1 MKRHIL
7 MTIFVMALFAS
18 CEKVVIDES
27 MTVQQKTII
36 SSAYGEEFT
45 IDVTSARSIQV
56 SAQADWIKTRTE
68 KMKGKTHA
76 VHVVTSV
83 NHSGEER
90 TAFVFIDNGV
100 NRTTIRVSQKTDEMT
115 VTTQSGKT
123 TFIATA
129 GKPRTV
135 DISVSSEE
143 MRGCKATV
151 YNATG
156 ATADVKMTDPMTAQ
170 LTVIVKEPK
179 ASVNVK
185 LDNGVDSETLIL
197 SFISSFAD
205 ECQDQTM
212 PWNGGVTMAL
222 PEGTEGLTPVSDQ
235 EWITAVIQDGMLT
248 VMPEDNTTDVRS
260 AEIFLSDEDGN
271 TARLC
276 TVRQLTDRHVWIP
289 DPLLRD
295 ELTARYDTDG
305 DECLMTDETES
316 VKSLDLSGIQ
326 TESLEGLESF
336 RNITSLDISGTG
348 LEFADLSD
356 DFRYLKDITL
366 DNATD
371 IDLTGCRM
379 IVNLKTPGGSTY
391 SGKITA
397 FENQIVRPHATNYRT
412 KYVEDPYR
420 STDYSMEGQKVYVQK
435 SSHQTNILTQIGIEI
450 HDLTDKDIE
459 TGVMDEI
466 AHEICEHMFSKEPM
480 KSFREYYDVYY
491 TCAVYW
497 KRASKGDYENYPDVE
512 MRPEGPTYE
521 RQGEVY
527 PVLDYEWTDY
537 NVEVSSEGYRS
548 STISTCYPTKYDTNN
563 QWLRPERNNELVN
576 HEFVG
581 HLHSGL
587 LDEYLENDGHF
598 DHTYKNETN
607 VTSSIYLKDQYEEWK
622 ELASYPEYYDE
633 LTTLYEG
640 IQLYATGIYCTGR
653 YLMMGNMFLKEF
665 NAISRYIIWSG
676 IQYDIHNDFLNVEEK
691 VKAFVEYDK
700 INLWINEEVKKINEE
715 HKELTIKM
723 IVN

>member
-18 CEKVVIDES
+18 CEKVVIDEG
-27 MTVQQKTII
+27 MTVQQNTIV

-90 TAFVFIDNGV
+90 TAFVFIDNGA
-100 NRTTIRVSQKTDEMT
+100 NRTTVRVSQKTDEIT
-115 VTTQSGKT
+115 VTTRSGKT

-156 ATADVKMTDPMTAQ
+156 ATAEVKMTDPMTAR

-185 LDNGVDSETLIL
+185 LDSGVDSETLTL

-248 VMPEDNTTDVRS
+248 VMPEDNTADVRT
-260 AEIFLSDEDGN
+260 AEIALSDEDGN

-276 TVRQLTDRHVWIP
+276 TVRQLTDRHVWIQSP
-289 DPLLRD
+289 QLRD
-295 ELTARYDTDG
+295 ELTARYDADG
-305 DECLMTDETES
+305 DGCLMTDETEP
-316 VKSLDLSGIQ
+316 VESLDLSGIP
-326 TESLEGLESF
+326 TESLNGLESF
-336 RNITSLDISGTG
+336 RNIRSLDISGTG
-348 LEFADLSD
+348 LEFADLSA

-366 DNATD
+366 NDATD
-371 IDLTGCRM
+371 VDLTGCRM

-391 SGKITA
+391 SGRITA

-412 KYVEDPYR
+412 TYVEDPYR

-435 SSHQTNILTQIGIEI
+435 SSHQNNYDITIEI
-450 HDLTDKDIE
+450 LGLTDRDVE

-466 AHEICEHMFSKEPM
+466 ARETCENLFSKEPM
-480 KSFREYYDVYY
+480 KSFREYFNVYY
-491 TCAVYW
+491 TTAVYW
-497 KRASKGDYENYPDVE
+497 KRPATGDDEKYPDVDI
-512 MRPEGPTYE
+512 RPEGPTSE
-521 RQGEVY
+521 RLGV
-527 PVLDYEWTDY
+527 VLDLKGYQWTSY
-537 NVEVSSEGYRS
+537 FVEVTSEGFRS
-548 STISTCYPTKYDTNN
+548 NAGLSCYATKEGGKYSDPSMYNN
-563 QWLRPERNNELVN
+563 IVS
-576 HEFVG
+576 HEYVG
-581 HLHSGL
+581 HIFGKLH
-587 LDEYLENDGHF
+587 DEYVEENGHYNESEKNLQNLTTSNKLEEQEDWW
-598 DHTYKNETN
+598 
-607 VTSSIYLKDQYEEWK
+607 Q
-622 ELASYPEYYDE
+622 ELASYPEYYEE
-633 LTTLYEG
+633 LTRFIEG
-640 IQLYATGIYCTGR
+640 AKVKYNTGIYKTTIISI
-653 YLMMGNMFLKEF
+653 MGNAPENAQFNSVSRFL
-665 NAISRYIIWSG
+665 IWSK
-676 IQYDIHNDFLNVEEK
+676 IQNIIGNTYSNIEEK
-691 VKAFVEYDK
+691 VNAFVKYDI
-700 INLWINEEVKKINEE
+700 INLWIIEE
-715 HKELTIKM
+715 HKW
-723 IVN
+723 

>member
-1 MKRHIL
+1 
-7 MTIFVMALFAS
+7 MTIFVMALLAS
-18 CEKVVIDES
+18 CEKVVIDEG
-27 MTVQQKTII
+27 MTVQQKTIV

-100 NRTTIRVSQKTDEMT
+100 NKTTVKVTQKTDEIT

-156 ATADVKMTDPMTAQ
+156 ATAEVKMTDPMTAQ

-179 ASVNVK
+179 AIVTVK
-185 LDNGVDSETLIL
+185 LDSGVDSETLIL

-205 ECQDQTM
+205 ECQDQTI

-248 VMPEDNTTDVRS
+248 VMPEDNTADVRT
-260 AEIFLSDEDGN
+260 AEIALSDEDGN

-276 TVRQLTDRHVWIP
+276 TVRQLTDRHVWIQSP
-289 DPLLRD
+289 KLRD
-295 ELTARYDTDG
+295 ELTARYDADG
-305 DECLMTDETES
+305 DGCLITDETES
-316 VKSLDLSGIQ
+316 VESLDLSGIP
-326 TESLEGLESF
+326 TESLDGLESF

-371 IDLTGCRM
+371 VDLTGCRM

-412 KYVEDPYR
+412 TYIEDPYR

-435 SSHQTNILTQIGIEI
+435 SSHQNSYDITIEI
-450 HDLTDKDIE
+450 LGLTDRDVE

-466 AHEICEHMFSKEPM
+466 ARETCENLFSKEPM
-480 KSFREYYDVYY
+480 KSFREYFNVYY
-491 TCAVYW
+491 TTAVYW
-497 KRASKGDYENYPDVE
+497 KRPAAGDYEKYE
-512 MRPEGPTYE
+512 LSQIRPEIKEKFGE
-521 RQGEVY
+521 HRGEVCQNLNY
-527 PVLDYEWTDY
+527 TWSSFV
-537 NVEVSSEGYRS
+537 VEVSSEGFRS
-548 STISTCYPTKYDTNN
+548 NTGLSCYATKEGGKYLEPSRYNHI
-563 QWLRPERNNELVN
+563 VN
-576 HEFVG
+576 HEYVG
-581 HLHSGL
+581 HIFGKLQDEYVEDRGHYDGRNDKWL
-587 LDEYLENDGHF
+587 TNLTATTILDEQ
-598 DHTYKNETN
+598 
-607 VTSSIYLKDQYEEWK
+607 KDWWQ
-622 ELASYPEYYDE
+622 ELASYEKYYNE
-633 LTTLYEG
+633 LTNLYEG
-640 IQLYATGIYCTGR
+640 GDRYETGIYSTTNCSIMRNKITD
-653 YLMMGNMFLKEF
+653 EF
-665 NAISRYIIWSG
+665 NSVSRFLIWSKIQG
-676 IQYDIHNDFLNVEEK
+676 IIGNEFIDIKDE
-691 VKAFVEYDK
+691 VKAFVEYDTV
-700 INLWINEEVKKINEE
+700 NHWIVDLM
-715 HKELTIKM
+715 KEY
-723 IVN
+723 N